1 MKNLV
6 SSFNDLLLEISPEIS
21 LNAWEKTPKYSTKLS
36 KWRAYLNQVSQ
47 EAFLSYLE
55 AEQDFP
61 VRVWPSSPDSA
72 KFWELVNGSVICF
85 EQKRLVLL
93 PTEAID
99 QDELRIPQEWVDIP
113 TLAGDYF
120 LAVQVNPEEEYVSI
134 CGYATHQQIKA
145 KAKYDFRDRTYCLSG
160 QHLISNLSIL
170 WATYELSPQEIT
182 KEYVASLPCIP
193 SIQAENLIQRL
204 SNNHIL
210 EPRLEIPFDLWGAI
224 LEQDTWR
231 NQLVNNRLGIKVNK
245 QVNLARWFDNIFDLG
260 WESLDSIFPTSSPR
274 SNLGGTRRFKSE
286 NSNNSLDVVKR
297 AKYLEI
303 APNHGVVL
311 EIEISPL
318 EDQQT
323 KVIVR
328 LRPQLGDRYLPE
340 GLKLKFKSNQNSAL
354 YATKASSGVNLIIKE
369 FKFVSA
375 DSFTIKVSVDD
386 FKFVEEF
393 FL

>member
-55 AEQDFP
+55 AEQDFS
-61 VRVWPSSPDSA
+61 VRVWPCSPDSA

-85 EQKRLVLL
+85 DQKRLVLL

-120 LAVQVNPEEEYVSI
+120 LAVQVNPEEEYISI

-160 QHLISNLSIL
+160 QHLISNLSVL

-182 KEYVASLPCIP
+182 KEYIASLPSIP

-204 SNNHIL
+204 SNNQIL

-274 SNLGGTRRFKSE
+274 SNLGGIRRSKSQD
-286 NSNNSLDVVKR
+286 SNHSLDVVKR

-303 APNHGVVL
+303 ALNHGVVL

-369 FKFVSA
+369 FKFVSG